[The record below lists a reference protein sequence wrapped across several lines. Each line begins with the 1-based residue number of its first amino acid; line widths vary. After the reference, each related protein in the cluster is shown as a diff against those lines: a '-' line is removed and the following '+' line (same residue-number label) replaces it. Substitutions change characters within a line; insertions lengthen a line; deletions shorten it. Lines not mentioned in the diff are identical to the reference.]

1 MDNETLE
8 GNKLIAEFMGW
19 NKMPETYNN
28 EKGEVVSYGRSQ
40 DLYTLSLINYKNA
53 NEFEYHSSWDWLM
66 PVIKKIENINHDS
79 AVILEEQV
87 KVLLLPIYSEINKVW
102 CAVVEFIK
110 WYNENK

>member
-8 GNKLIAEFMGW
+8 SNKLIADFMGYKW
-19 NKMPETYNN
+19 PST
-28 EKGEVVSYGRSQ
+28 
-40 DLYTLSLINYKNA
+40 DLYSDKEVKEITHSEIKKLN
-53 NEFEYHSSWDWLM
+53 YHSSWDWLM

-79 AVILEEQV
+79 AVILEEQG

-110 WYNENK
+110 WYNENR